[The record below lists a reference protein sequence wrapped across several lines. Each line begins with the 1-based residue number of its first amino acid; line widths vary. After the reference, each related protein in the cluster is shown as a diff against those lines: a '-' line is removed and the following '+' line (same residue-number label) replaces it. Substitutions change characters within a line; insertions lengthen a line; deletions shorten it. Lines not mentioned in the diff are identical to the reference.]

1 MALIRAFARAAPKG
15 EAGGRQ
21 SGMRGPRE
29 ALSLD
34 DETRVRR
41 FESFFVPHLDAAYN
55 FARWL
60 TRDERNA
67 EDLVQEACLRAFKF
81 IESFHGD
88 DGRAWLLGIVR
99 NTYYTWLKR
108 NKVAA
113 LAVPFDEESF
123 DSGELEASGERA
135 SNPVDQLLQE
145 KDAKRL
151 VNAALERLPEEFREA
166 VVLRELEGLS
176 YKQIAA
182 IAGIPLGTVM
192 SRLARARKLLLQYL
206 RQAQES

>member
-41 FESFFVPHLDAAYN
+41 FKSFFVPHLDAAYT

-60 TRDERNA
+60 TRGVRSA
-67 EDLVQEACLRAFKF
+67 GGLVQEACRRAFKF

-88 DGRAWLLGIVR
+88 DGRPWLLGIMR
-99 NTYYTWLKR
+99 
-108 NKVAA
+108 
-113 LAVPFDEESF
+113 
-123 DSGELEASGERA
+123 
-135 SNPVDQLLQE
+135 
-145 KDAKRL
+145 
-151 VNAALERLPEEFREA
+151 
-166 VVLRELEGLS
+166 
-176 YKQIAA
+176 
-182 IAGIPLGTVM
+182 
-192 SRLARARKLLLQYL
+192 
-206 RQAQES
+206 